1 MISRN
6 SFILCALLL
15 AGVAGLALRPSSV
28 EAENAATPAI
38 KPLGFAADM
47 PSKDFI
53 TNAIPRTDDL
63 QPVSADLRDG
73 LDALS
78 NRDAAA
84 AIVAR
89 DRLPAGSL
97 DRHILTWAIAVS
109 GQRGVPSWEI
119 ANAQR
124 ELKN

>member
-1 MISRN
+1 MILRN
-6 SFILCALLL
+6 SFILCTLLL

-28 EAENAATPAI
+28 EAENAATPAM

-53 TNAIPRTDDL
+53 TSAIPRADSM

-78 NRDAAA
+78 NRDAAS
-84 AIVAR
+84 AIAAR
-89 DRLPAGSL
+89 DRLPEGSL

-109 GQRGVPSWEI
+109 GQRGVP
-119 ANAQR
+119 
-124 ELKN
+124 